1 MFFNFFNKKFFRLLF
16 FLIINLILIAFI
28 SFCLFFSYR
37 FIQKKYI
44 YPLEYKDWVF
54 EYSKNFN
61 LDSAIIFSII
71 KIESNFNAAA
81 ISNKNAMG
89 LMQITSSTGN
99 FIANNLNV
107 KDYSLLNP
115 KTNILFGCWYLKY
128 LKNKFNNLNVV
139 VAAYNA
145 GEGNVANWLSNSNYS
160 LDGKTLNAIPFS
172 ETKRYVDKFATT
184 FAKYKKLYENILD
197 KL

>member
-1 MFFNFFNKKFFRLLF
+1 
-16 FLIINLILIAFI
+16 
-28 SFCLFFSYR
+28 
-37 FIQKKYI
+37 
-44 YPLEYKDWVF
+44 
-54 EYSKNFN
+54 
-61 LDSAIIFSII
+61 
-71 KIESNFNAAA
+71 
-81 ISNKNAMG
+81 MG